1 MAKPPTA
8 EKKREPASARTTFV
22 LPTQLRIG
30 DLLTDETGEWEIIAF
45 VVCGRPGTNVH
56 ARMKKVGH
64 PGVTEIRTLAA
75 HERVNVKR
83 ARA

>member
-30 DLLTDETGEWEIIAF
+30 DLLTDETGEWEII
-45 VVCGRPGTNVH
+45 GRP
-56 ARMKKVGH
+56 
-64 PGVTEIRTLAA
+64 
-75 HERVNVKR
+75 
-83 ARA
+83 